1 MFHRP
6 VVLLTGA
13 CLVLLTCACSPQGDE
28 PGATAGP
35 VREIIHITGD
45 LYEAR
50 DPAHNT
56 VFLVT
61 PDGVILGDPM
71 GVESAQWIKQ
81 QIAERFDASV
91 EYVIYSH
98 HHPEHATGGNVFAD
112 TATFVAHEN
121 TIAALDAPFPSNAGQ
136 MDRNGNGRIERA
148 EATDPGYPGNF
159 DNYDRNG
166 DDAITGEEINADTP
180 IPDVV
185 YSTQMSITLGGSRV
199 DLIHPGPGHTE
210 DMTVLLFPEERTIF
224 GADIYHVRRFGVSL
238 NGYPVD
244 AYEAAI
250 NKLQELDF
258 DTVVAGHGNIIG
270 EKADL
275 PLFLGFLQAL
285 DAGVTQGIAE
295 GRTLEELLESL
306 SFPDY
311 EHWLRYEDRRT
322 TLIREVYELA
332 TSR

>member
-1 MFHRP
+1 MGKRKCS
-6 VVLLTGA
+6 VAALCVLTATVA
-13 CLVLLTCACSPQGDE
+13 CTTQDE
-28 PGATAGP
+28 SAIT
-35 VREIIHITGD
+35 REIIHITGN

-71 GVESAQWIKQ
+71 GTASAQWLKDE
-81 QIAERFDASV
+81 IADRFEATV

-98 HHPEHATGGNVFAD
+98 HHPEHATGGSVFAD

-121 TIAALDAPFPSNAGQ
+121 TIAALEAPFPSNAGQ

-148 EATDPGYPGNF
+148 EATDPGYPQNF
-159 DNYDRNG
+159 DNYDRDG

-180 IPDVV
+180 MPDVV
-185 YSTQMSITLGGSRV
+185 YSNQMSISLGGSRV
-199 DLIHPGPGHTE
+199 DLIHPGPGHSE

-238 NGYPVD
+238 NGYPIT
-244 AYEAAI
+244 AYERAI
-250 NKLQELDF
+250 RKLQQYDF

-275 PLFLGFLQAL
+275 DLFLGFLLAL
-285 DAGVTQGIAE
+285 DAAVDAGVAE
-295 GRTLEELLESL
+295 GKDLETLLEELA
-306 SFPDY
+306 FPDY
-311 EHWLRYEDRRT
+311 EDWLLYEQRRVILVT
-322 TLIREVYELA
+322 EAYAQA
-332 TSR
+332 TSP